1 MLLHR
6 ETLWLCTELQQGRF
20 SNRGKS
26 IFKADG
32 IVATTTLLA
41 LRLYESR
48 KRPSSSFS
56 ARLASRGRTTHPF
69 GWWFWREKGVGIPP
83 ISDIMMG
90 TRDHLENRNNRHP
103 RTTYYSTSEQPRVPF
118 IMDLVYPPLHCSR
131 KSCTVCDWA
140 KNFVLL
146 CLLPV
151 CTHNKV
157 EHRVWKSLK
166 KSHFHNIASEASYVN
181 I

>member
-131 KSCTVCDWA
+131 KSCRNVRLGEKFCT
-140 KNFVLL
+140 
-146 CLLPV
+146 LLPSSCV
-151 CTHNKV
+151 YT
-157 EHRVWKSLK
+157 
-166 KSHFHNIASEASYVN
+166 
-181 I
+181 